1 MKDSTSRS
9 RKYLMGTIGLIVL
22 VLLVISFNRRMVE
35 LRKLSEQA
43 DYTSAQVTA
52 LILTQESLA
61 AQMIV
66 ATSDEAVEAWAYNE
80 ARWIREG
87 DHLIAIIPLA
97 KEGTT
102 PIIPSHAIEP
112 APIENWQVWQ
122 ALFFDQSTP

>member
-1 MKDSTSRS
+1 MNESTSRS

-43 DYTSAQVTA
+43 DYTSAQVAA
-52 LILTQESLA
+52 LILTQETLA
-61 AQMIV
+61 AQMII
-66 ATSDEAVEAWAYNE
+66 ASSDEAVEAWAYNE

-97 KEGTT
+97 VDETT
-102 PIIPSHAIEP
+102 PITPSHVSEP

-122 ALFFDQSTP
+122 ALFFDRSTP

>member
-1 MKDSTSRS
+1 
-9 RKYLMGTIGLIVL
+9 MGTIGLIVL

-43 DYTSAQVTA
+43 DYTSAQVSA
-52 LILTQESLA
+52 LILTQETLA

-97 KEGTT
+97 KDETT

-112 APIENWQVWQ
+112 PPIENWQVWQ